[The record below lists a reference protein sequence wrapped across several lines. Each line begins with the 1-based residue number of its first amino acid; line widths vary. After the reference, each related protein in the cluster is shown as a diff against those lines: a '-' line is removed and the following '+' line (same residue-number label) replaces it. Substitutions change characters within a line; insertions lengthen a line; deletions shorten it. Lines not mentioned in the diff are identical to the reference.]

1 MANSRHTVEYRG
13 YELTWFESG
22 DVWRCFALDT
32 EAKSFTALK
41 EKVRKLSSQE
51 RQMACF
57 DAVLVRSDSE
67 RWGVSDEG
75 KTVKVSMVAHKDHG
89 LPRDVWVMED
99 QPGNQPPRRVKKP
112 IANLCLPTGQNLAK
126 INEAKGLHRQAAD
139 LNKQA
144 NEVMKGVVRLTLED
158 VIKATAGYAGAE

>member
-13 YELTWFESG
+13 YELTWLENN
-22 DVWRCFALDT
+22 DIWNCFALDV

-51 RQMACF
+51 RQMECF
-57 DAVLVRSDSE
+57 DAVLVRSDGE
-67 RWGVSDEG
+67 AWAVSGEG
-75 KTVKVSMVAHKDHG
+75 QTVKVSMVAHRHHG
-89 LPRDVWVMED
+89 SPRDVWVMED
-99 QPGNQPPRRVKKP
+99 QPGNQPPRRVKRP

-126 INEAKGLHRQAAD
+126 INEAKGLYRQATD